1 MVAAIVTAAETAMEA
16 AGMAARGATA
26 VETATAAAADMDADR
41 PVRATGAAAAVATGD
56 LAPGPT
62 PHVSLCTDINF
73 IIKDIILVV
82 LYV

>member
-26 VETATAAAADMDADR
+26 VETATAAADMDADL

-73 IIKDIILVV
+73 IIKDIIMFRVHRN
-82 LYV
+82 